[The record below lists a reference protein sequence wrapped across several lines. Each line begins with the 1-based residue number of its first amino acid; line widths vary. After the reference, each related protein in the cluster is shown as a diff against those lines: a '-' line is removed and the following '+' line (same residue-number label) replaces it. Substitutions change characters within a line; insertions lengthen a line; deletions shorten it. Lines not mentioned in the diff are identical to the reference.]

1 MIHMSTTHGHAVAA
15 VVLAVAGLVLVALT
29 PLAAGIPW
37 AAPCD
42 GNTTGNY
49 TSNSVYAANLRAV
62 AAALLTNVSATPALF
77 ATAASGA
84 SPNKVYAL
92 GQCRGDQDATACRDC
107 IAAAFGNAPR
117 LCPEKKAAAVFYDV
131 CQIGFSDRDF
141 LASTVNSPDQEVQF
155 INAQNVSADIAA
167 RFNATAYQLFHAM
180 ADYVA
185 SSSTISS
192 SPKRFV
198 TAAVG
203 FDDAT
208 YPKIYG
214 VASCTPDLTSGQ
226 CRGCLAEAIDEYS
239 QEFPHNAKGAR
250 ITGMRCAL
258 RYEVYPF
265 YNGTSMLQLPGTQ
278 AGKKSETG
286 KILAIVLPTVI
297 AVVAIIAMLLC
308 FWRRTKSKRSPSSAS
323 HMEEIESIESLLIDL
338 STLRLATDN
347 FSKKNKLGEG
357 GFGEVYKGALPNSQ
371 QIAVK
376 RLSQNSRQGIGELKN
391 ELALIAKLQH
401 KNLVRLVGVCLQEEE
416 KLLVY
421 EYMPNTSLDTFLFD
435 TNKRKQ
441 LDWSKRFNI
450 IKGIARGLQYLHE
463 DSQLKIIHRDL
474 KASNVLLD
482 ADMNPK
488 ISDFGLAR
496 LFGGDQSQDTTNR
509 VVGTYGY
516 MAPEYALR
524 GQYSLKSDIYSFGVL
539 ILEILTGMRNSDTY
553 NSDQPVD
560 LPSLIWE
567 HWTMKAVMEMIDPY
581 LRNDYS
587 SQEDIFRCVHIGLSC
602 VQEDPVDRPNIS
614 VISVMLDSSTIPSQD
629 PARPAFYVEMSGN
642 FGSGLYSESCP
653 RVEPT
658 TASMVMSPNELSI
671 TDPEPR

>member
-1 MIHMSTTHGHAVAA
+1 MVA
-15 VVLAVAGLVLVALT
+15 LAVAGLLVALT
-29 PLAAGIPW
+29 PLASGIPW

-49 TSNSVYAANLRAV
+49 TSNSVYATNLRAV
-62 AAALLTNVSATPALF
+62 AAALPTNVSATPALF
-77 ATAASGA
+77 ATAAAGA

-141 LASTVNSPDQEVQF
+141 LASTTNSADQEVQF
-155 INAQNVSADIAA
+155 INAQNVSADIVG
-167 RFNATAYQLFHAM
+167 RFNATAYELFHAM

-185 SSSTISS
+185 GASSTTTS

-278 AGKKSETG
+278 AGVCFFTTHRVFFSFGLSVEKNNSKGELNIFAGKKSETG

-308 FWRRTKSKRSPSSAS
+308 FWRRTKSKRSLSSAS
-323 HMEEIESIESLLIDL
+323 HMEEIGSIESLLIDL
-338 STLRLATDN
+338 STLRLATEN
-347 FSKKNKLGEG
+347 FSEKNKLGEG
-357 GFGEVYKGALPNSQ
+357 GFGEVY
-371 QIAVK
+371 
-376 RLSQNSRQGIGELKN
+376 
-391 ELALIAKLQH
+391 
-401 KNLVRLVGVCLQEEE
+401 
-416 KLLVY
+416 
-421 EYMPNTSLDTFLFD
+421 
-435 TNKRKQ
+435 
-441 LDWSKRFNI
+441 
-450 IKGIARGLQYLHE
+450 
-463 DSQLKIIHRDL
+463 
-474 KASNVLLD
+474 
-482 ADMNPK
+482 
-488 ISDFGLAR
+488 
-496 LFGGDQSQDTTNR
+496 
-509 VVGTYGY
+509 
-516 MAPEYALR
+516 
-524 GQYSLKSDIYSFGVL
+524 KSDIYSFGVL

-567 HWTMKAVMEMIDPY
+567 HWTMKAVMEMIDPF

-614 VISVMLDSSTIPSQD
+614 VISVMLDSSTIPSQN
-629 PARPAFYVEMSGN
+629 PAKPAFYVEMSGN
-642 FGSGLYSESCP
+642 FGSGLYPESCP

-658 TASMVMSPNELSI
+658 TESMVMSLNELSI